1 MQTNKET
8 HFKGEEMPSIV
19 DKRVKYVGNLFHL
32 SLKNQEASKL
42 EGKMIADLKL
52 ECIAGE
58 VKGLCVSTWTT
69 ASTTMATNPQ
79 YDCIRYPARWGKL

>member
-1 MQTNKET
+1 MI
-8 HFKGEEMPSIV
+8 KGEEMPSIV

-42 EGKMIADLKL
+42 EGKMIANLKT

-58 VKGLCVSTWTT
+58 IKGLCT
-69 ASTTMATNPQ
+69 
-79 YDCIRYPARWGKL
+79 CINLDNCLDYHGYQPTI